1 MLQLKKQLKGEGAAC
16 NTGMCGRMH
25 GCNGF
30 WFNMWP
36 LRSSDRVACV
46 QDINLTE
53 HVQVCSCVDS
63 CAACCTFVSLCK
75 EKFMPI
81 TSRAQQH

>member
-1 MLQLKKQLKGEGAAC
+1 MCNAAAKKQLKGEGAAC

-46 QDINLTE
+46 HDINLTE
-53 HVQVCSCVDS
+53 HVHAVFIVGHGHMNYKSAV
-63 CAACCTFVSLCK
+63 V
-75 EKFMPI
+75 
-81 TSRAQQH
+81 